1 MDKLGIPSVYNQLSV
16 FDIPDCLLPLVTAF
30 QVVTLNNTP
39 SRESN
44 KFGLHICFF
53 HSFPPGVID
62 VSPIFSPF
70 SLTSSIL
77 NFILPPKGRDARI
90 EKLYLL
96 FCFIHIPLKPE
107 FVIDNLP
114 VPSLSIMRTNLGLFS
129 SNS

>member
-1 MDKLGIPSVYNQLSV
+1 MSIVPVPSNQILSDAFRSV
-16 FDIPDCLLPLVTAF
+16 FVATKPDSYF
-30 QVVTLNNTP
+30 
-39 SRESN
+39 S
-44 KFGLHICFF
+44 

-114 VPSLSIMRTNLGLFS
+114 VPSLSIMRANLGLFS
-129 SNS
+129 SNSLLF